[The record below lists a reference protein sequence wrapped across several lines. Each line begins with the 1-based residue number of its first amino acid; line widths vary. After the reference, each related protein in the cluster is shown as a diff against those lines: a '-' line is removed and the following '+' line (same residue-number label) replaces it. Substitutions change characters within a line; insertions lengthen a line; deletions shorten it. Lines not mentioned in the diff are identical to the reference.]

1 MDVEKTITLS
11 NGEEPLKTP
20 TVKEEYTAAMAPFS
34 TSSPPF
40 SRHQSEEQDEDIET
54 QSFVNFEKP
63 GPVTLLFCLV
73 LNMLVTISWYYLNV
87 DMPVSDRVTPAMLC
101 RMLYD
106 GIVLF
111 PMALFSLSGCLYCYG
126 TLLCL
131 KRDDRALCI
140 ARVALGGMLGA
151 SVVVK
156 YGLEAGVFDLSTLDQ
171 LCFWAMAGITPGAG
185 AVALIGFCWDYLYR
199 GCEGEDGPTFDE
211 KRPLFEKK
219 EEV

>member
-1 MDVEKTITLS
+1 MDVAKTITLS
-11 NGEEPLKTP
+11 NGVKPLETS
-20 TVKEEYTAAMAPFS
+20 TVKEEYTAAMPS
-34 TSSPPF
+34 TNTATPLSSH
-40 SRHQSEEQDEDIET
+40 HQSEEQDEHDGT
-54 QSFVNFEKP
+54 RSFLDFEKP
-63 GPVTLLFCLV
+63 GPVTLLFCLL

-87 DMPVSDRVTPAMLC
+87 DTPASDTVSPAMLC

-111 PMALFSLSGCLYCYG
+111 PMGFFSLVGCLYCFG

-131 KRDDRALCI
+131 RRDDRALCI

-156 YGLEAGVFDLSTLDQ
+156 YGLEAGVFGSAPEQ
-171 LCFWAMAGITPGAG
+171 LCFWAMTGITPGAG
-185 AVALIGFCWDYLYR
+185 AVALVGFCWDCLYWD
-199 GCEGEDGPTFDE
+199 CESEEDSTIDE
-211 KRPLFEKK
+211 KRPLLEK

>member
-1 MDVEKTITLS
+1 MDGGKTITLS
-11 NGEEPLKTP
+11 NGEKPLKTA
-20 TVKEEYTAAMAPFS
+20 TVEEEHTAAMELIS
-34 TSSPPF
+34 TSTSP
-40 SRHQSEEQDEDIET
+40 SLRHQTENQDEGIET
-54 QSFVNFEKP
+54 RSFLIFKKP

-73 LNMLVTISWYYLNV
+73 LNMLVTVSWYYLNL
-87 DMPVSDRVTPAMLC
+87 DMPESDNVTPAMLF

-111 PMALFSLSGCLYCYG
+111 PMGLFSLFGCLYSFC

-131 KRDDRALCI
+131 RKDDRALCI

-156 YGLEAGVFDLSTLDQ
+156 YGLEAGVFGSAPEQ
-171 LCFWAMAGITPGAG
+171 LCFWAMTGITPGAG
-185 AVALIGFCWDYLYR
+185 AVALVGFCWDCLYW
-199 GCEGEDGPTFDE
+199 GYESEEASTLDE
-211 KRPLFEKK
+211 KRPLLEK

>member
-1 MDVEKTITLS
+1 MAVEKTITLS
-11 NGEEPLKTP
+11 NGEGPLKAS
-20 TVKEEYTAAMAPFS
+20 TVAEEYTAAVALNS
-34 TSSPPF
+34 TSTSPS
-40 SRHQSEEQDEDIET
+40 SRHQSGEHDEDDET
-54 QSFVNFEKP
+54 RSFLNFEKP
-63 GPVTLLFCLV
+63 GALTLLFCLV

-111 PMALFSLSGCLYCYG
+111 PMALFSLSGCLYCFG

-156 YGLEAGVFDLSTLDQ
+156 YGLEVGVFDLSTLDQ

-185 AVALIGFCWDYLYR
+185 AVALIGFCWDCLYR
-199 GCEGEDGPTFDE
+199 GCESEEDSTLDE
-211 KRPLFEKK
+211 EKPLLEK